1 MEGSSSL
8 IEATRRVEPRRGRI
22 QASRSRSTGILPQ
35 SPIPLDSTGSPKPGA
50 EHFIHAGMPVRFSY
64 RRVAA
69 TAAPDLS
76 QLNVLATFAKKEHL
90 RKQQARS
97 RELSLPTS
105 TEAAAIRYVRNRQL
119 AVTNA
124 AQGGVY
130 DSALSSRLD
139 GRGHNKKPSRTRYL
153 NMPSLSPKPGAW
165 QVGADATHSL
175 SSLSSGSLHEP
186 RPRLPSSPHPVE
198 VWTTSVA
205 SPIGTVDG
213 RSQASFARPRPT
225 MQRQLSRSTLRSPLK
240 TRRGAS
246 PSTVVTTLP
255 LRLAQLKREQANSR
269 IARSA
274 RKAAS
279 RGTCTRGALEA
290 DIGKQNKSRGQQKQS
305 SMERLL
311 RSMHP
316 SEFMAGATGKS
327 SGQAADAWEPLT
339 VDDLPAPMAR

>member
-22 QASRSRSTGILPQ
+22 SPSRSRSTGILPQ

-50 EHFIHAGMPVRFSY
+50 EQYVEQCSARRRQHAVSYACFPPHSFIHAGMPVRFSY

-76 QLNVLATFAKKEHL
+76 QLNVMATFAKKEHL

-105 TEAAAIRYVRNRQL
+105 TEAAAIRYARNRQL
-119 AVTNA
+119 PVTNA

-139 GRGHNKKPSRTRYL
+139 GRGHNKKPSRTQYL

-213 RSQASFARPRPT
+213 RAQASFARPRPT

-240 TRRGAS
+240 
-246 PSTVVTTLP
+246 
-255 LRLAQLKREQANSR
+255 
-269 IARSA
+269 
-274 RKAAS
+274 
-279 RGTCTRGALEA
+279 
-290 DIGKQNKSRGQQKQS
+290 
-305 SMERLL
+305 
-311 RSMHP
+311 
-316 SEFMAGATGKS
+316 
-327 SGQAADAWEPLT
+327 
-339 VDDLPAPMAR
+339 